1 MGRFRDPQDP
11 LFQALNSSIAF
22 DYRLAPYDLEQ
33 SLAHARM
40 LTRSGIIGDEDLE
53 QIERGLEAVRAE
65 IESDSFVVLDDDE
78 DIHMA
83 IERRLT
89 EIIGPAGGK
98 LHTARSRNDQVATD
112 VAMVVRAHSLEAREL
127 LQRLMGTLVELA
139 EAHMDWRMPGYTH
152 MQRAQPVYLS
162 HHLLA
167 YFWKFR
173 RDLQRFNFCMT
184 ATDDLPLGAGAL
196 AGVNFDTSRMFVAQE
211 LGFGGI
217 SENSLDAVS
226 NRDFV
231 LDYLSAAATCA
242 THLSQLGGEIVLWST
257 QEFGFCEVADA
268 FSSGSSLMPQKKNPD
283 AAELLRA
290 KAPRLAGHLVTLH
303 GVLHG
308 LPLTYNKDLQEDK
321 EPLFDAIDTVEL
333 CLRVAAEMLQSIEF
347 NRERMA
353 EAASDEFIAATD
365 VADLLVR
372 RGVPFREA
380 HGIVGG
386 VVRAAVERGKKLSE
400 LTQEE
405 LTELA
410 PELDGQFYELLDE
423 GSWLESK
430 VSDGGTAMARVRD
443 QAAQARQVLRE
454 ARR

>member
-40 LTRSGIIGDEDLE
+40 LARSGIISDEDLAA
-53 QIERGLEAVRAE
+53 IERGLDAVRQE
-65 IESDSFVVLDDDE
+65 IEEDRFSVEPGDE
-78 DIHMA
+78 DVHMA

-89 EIIGPAGGK
+89 EIAGPVGGK

-112 VAMVVRAHSLEAREL
+112 VAMLVRAHTLGAREL
-127 LQRLMGTLVELA
+127 LLDLMGTLVRLA
-139 EAHMDWRMPGYTH
+139 ERHLDWPLPGYTH
-152 MQRAQPVYLS
+152 LQRAQPVYLS

-217 SENSLDAVS
+217 AENSLDAVS

-231 LDYLSAAATCA
+231 LDYLAAAATCA
-242 THLSQLGGEIVLWST
+242 THLSQLGAEIVLWSS

-290 KAPRLAGHLVTLH
+290 KAPRVVGRLVGLH

-321 EPLFDAIDTVEL
+321 EPLFDAIDTLEL
-333 CLRVAAEMLQSIEF
+333 CLRVASKMLRGITF
-347 NRERMA
+347 DRDRMA
-353 EAASDEFIAATD
+353 AAASDEFVAATD
-365 VADLLVR
+365 LADLLVR

-380 HGIVGG
+380 HGMVGG

-400 LTQEE
+400 LTEEE
-405 LTELA
+405 LRELA
-410 PELDGQFYELLDE
+410 PPLDGEFYELLDR
-423 GSWLESK
+423 GAWLESK
-430 VSDGGTAMARVRD
+430 VSEGGTSLARVRE
-443 QAAQARQVLRE
+443 QLAHARHVLDE
-454 ARR
+454 AGA